1 MRILITNDD
10 GVLAP
15 VLPHLIR
22 WARQYGEVVAVAPK
36 VEQSGKSHAIDFTH
50 PLEIKKVSIGAEIGE
65 DITVTVVSVDN
76 NRVRLAI
83 SAPNS
88 VSILRSE
95 LVAARQ
101 VNQDSAA
108 EGAAP
113 QALLSLFEQP

>member
-1 MRILITNDD
+1 MLILQRKT
-10 GVLAP
+10 
-15 VLPHLIR
+15 
-22 WARQYGEVVAVAPK
+22 GESL
-36 VEQSGKSHAIDFTH
+36 Q
-50 PLEIKKVSIGAEIGE
+50 IGE

-113 QALLSLFEQP
+113 QALLSLFEQS

>member
-1 MRILITNDD
+1 MLILQRKT
-10 GVLAP
+10 
-15 VLPHLIR
+15 
-22 WARQYGEVVAVAPK
+22 GESL
-36 VEQSGKSHAIDFTH
+36 Q
-50 PLEIKKVSIGAEIGE
+50 IGE

-113 QALLSLFEQP
+113 QALLSLFEQPK